1 MDTFHLSVVKIEGI
15 RDVSN
20 SYCYIYLGSNIL
32 RVLTLECFDVQP
44 IPIAKGI
51 LRFVVEDSRNS
62 KVLASLSF
70 GSNIFKR
77 IGYHWMPLFQENEQC
92 LTEVPEEVGL
102 PRILFDVQA
111 NILSPVQELTEES
124 ETAEEASDD
133 GLEDLP
139 RLKIKAMNMSIKIS
153 ELEETLLTQKRIFDE
168 EVEFI
173 HAKSLEKTR
182 IYEEKV
188 RELEKSLKKSE
199 ENCAWLVEELEREK
213 RTVEDERGKKEMM
226 EKNVLKVVEEAKTRE
241 KSILVMLQQKDLEI
255 FALNMK
261 PRKNKGFEVTIEYG
275 VGCQGVKKKWDK
287 KFDICKE
294 VGLEVFRTMNL
305 TEENKETQDSD
316 KGCLMNEVFKDT
328 QINLVTSKTENLY
341 IYNTGKL
348 NGKAEESWQVVNII
362 IKEKEALSRKLFE
375 AETKISSFKLRTLEE
390 IDNKVRKFFSNRK
403 IDNFAT
409 ICNELVYNI
418 ANKKV
423 NVFLK
428 NDIIFCKVGG
438 TIKKFD
444 YFIKNHCSQDIENF
458 KKKQSS
464 NSGENS
470 HKRFYTSLDIDK
482 ISNSLIHKT
491 FDNRIR
497 AKSSK
502 QKPKDSTTPTRRKAF
517 SPGIRKVTTR

>member
-1 MDTFHLSVVKIEGI
+1 MMDTFHLSVVKIEGI
-15 RDVSN
+15 SDVTN

-70 GSNIFKR
+70 ASDIFKR

-153 ELEETLLTQKRIFDE
+153 ELEENLLTQKRVFDE
-168 EVEFI
+168 EVEFL

-182 IYEEKV
+182 LYEEKA
-188 RELEKSLKKSE
+188 REFEESFKKSE
-199 ENCAWLVEELEREK
+199 ENCAWLIDEVEK
-213 RTVEDERGKKEMM
+213 WKGAVEDERGKKEMM
-226 EKNVLKVVEEAKTRE
+226 EKNMLKAAEEAKTRE
-241 KSILVMLQQKDLEI
+241 NSILTMLQHKDFEI

-261 PRKNKGFEVTIEYG
+261 LRKSRVFEISVENRIM
-275 VGCQGVKKKWDK
+275 CQGVKKKWDK
-287 KFDICKE
+287 NFETCKE
-294 VGLEVFRTMNL
+294 INIEILRTKNL
-305 TEENKETQDSD
+305 TEDKQENHN
-316 KGCLMNEVFKDT
+316 LLNEGSHDLNIDLK
-328 QINLVTSKTENLY
+328 ISKTENLCV
-341 IYNTGKL
+341 YNIEKL

-362 IKEKEALSRKLFE
+362 IKEKEVLSRKLFE
-375 AETKISSFKLRTLEE
+375 AEAKISAFKLRALEE
-390 IDNKVRKFFSNRK
+390 IDNKVRKFLSNLK

-428 NDIIFCKVGG
+428 NDVIYCKVGG
-438 TIKKFD
+438 AVKKFD
-444 YFIKNHCSQDIENF
+444 YFIKSHCSQDIENF
-458 KKKQSS
+458 KKKQNS
-464 NSGENS
+464 NIGENY

-482 ISNSLIHKT
+482 ISNSIIHKT
-491 FDNRIR
+491 FDSSAR

-502 QKPKDSTTPTRRKAF
+502 QKPKDLTTPTRRKAF
-517 SPGIRKVTTR
+517 SPVTIRKVTTR